1 MRTVPQPHLIAAAGG
16 ALAVLG
22 VVLAVALSTGG
33 GGVAAPRAASRPA
46 LLGGVPL
53 QRARCAQWRAGGP
66 AQRLA
71 VVRALAQT
79 VGGPS
84 GNARGTT
91 LPDADALGLFDE
103 ACASRVARHFLLYE
117 IYIRAAGFRSLR
129 RPAE

>member
-1 MRTVPQPHLIAAAGG
+1 VRAVPQAHLIAGAAALLAAVLVV
-16 ALAVLG
+16 ALA
-22 VVLAVALSTGG
+22 SSGG
-33 GGVAAPRAASRPA
+33 GTPRAVRHAARPA
-46 LLGGVPL
+46 LIGGVPL

-84 GNARGTT
+84 GTARGTT
-91 LPDADALGLFDE
+91 LSTADALNVFDE
-103 ACASRVARHFLLYE
+103 ACSSRVARHFLLYE
-117 IYIRAAGFRSLR
+117 IYIRVAGFSSLR